1 MPRKQGN
8 RNVMIRYQYLLF
20 CMIALTMALM
30 EWGPASVSA
39 QEMQQVGADDEVF
52 MRLLSSASESLQRDQ
67 LAEAER
73 LFTRA
78 LEMYPQSRE
87 ARFGMGALMVKQGRD
102 AQAAGMLEQLM
113 EDYPDDF
120 SIINT
125 LAWLY
130 ATASDYSVRNGQ
142 RAVALAQKALL
153 LQPNNFH
160 VWNTLS
166 EGHYVSGDYERALRA
181 ARETLRLSQQAH
193 TGRDRIRQ
201 YERQVEKC
209 RRAAEALSILE

>member
-1 MPRKQGN
+1 
-8 RNVMIRYQYLLF
+8 MIRYQYLLF

-181 ARETLRLSQQAH
+181 ARETLRLSQQASA
-193 TGRDRIRQ
+193 GRDRIRQ